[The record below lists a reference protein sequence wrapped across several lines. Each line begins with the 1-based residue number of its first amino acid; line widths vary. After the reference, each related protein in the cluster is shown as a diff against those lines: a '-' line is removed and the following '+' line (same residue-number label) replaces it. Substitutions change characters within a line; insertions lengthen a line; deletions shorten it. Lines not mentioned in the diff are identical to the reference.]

1 MVADEF
7 RQIMIGCNNY
17 FFNPSVYS
25 FIHLFVRSST
35 TYGYSSANA
44 STGTA
49 TCPNLSPRERTPE
62 DTLVSPPYR
71 MPILH
76 ATVHVITRCRR
87 GPANI
92 LITAQY
98 INYWPY
104 NLAGTR
110 RGISPRSVFV
120 SAVLRPSV
128 HIYTVVL
135 RLAIPL
141 PLLFSFSVFFS
152 LAHSLRGPFFYLP
165 LSTFYGDLHFLS

>member
-1 MVADEF
+1 MNFGKSWLAVTITF
-7 RQIMIGCNNY
+7 LIHQ
-17 FFNPSVYS
+17 
-25 FIHLFVRSST
+25 FIHLFIFLFVHPRHMDT
-35 TYGYSSANA
+35 RARTRRR
-44 STGTA
+44 GTA

-120 SAVLRPSV
+120 STVLRPSV

-141 PLLFSFSVFFS
+141 PLFLFC
-152 LAHSLRGPFFYLP
+152 L
-165 LSTFYGDLHFLS
+165 FLSRS